1 MDHLVCFLPGTLA
14 LGYYHYS
21 RQQSIQNGGYHG
33 SLAKDDNNEKLT
45 FSDRFSTHLELA
57 EDLARTCYNM
67 YNMTATGLSPEIV
80 YFGTTKDEQEMIIR
94 PADSHNLLRPEY
106 VESLFYL
113 YHITG
118 NVDYRK
124 QGSRVRLLIHS
135 LDTHLLKLFCCRFLI
150 HSIPIAKYQ
159 PVDIQRLMMLDFRI
173 MFDPKT

>member
-1 MDHLVCFLPGTLA
+1 MCFLPGTLA

-21 RQQSIQNGGYHG
+21 RQQSIKSGYRGRVAAEGDQTDVKDQVNG
-33 SLAKDDNNEKLT
+33 SNDNVKDALNGMH
-45 FSDRFSTHLELA
+45 FSDRFAEHLELA

-80 YFGTTKDEQEMIIR
+80 YFGQTPDEQEMIIR

-118 NVDYRK
+118 NAEYRK
-124 QGSRVRLLIHS
+124 QGSQVS
-135 LDTHLLKLFCCRFLI
+135 
-150 HSIPIAKYQ
+150 
-159 PVDIQRLMMLDFRI
+159 
-173 MFDPKT
+173 